1 MKASCPVTCPF
12 PHVWLLLQYM
22 NGGDLGVAIDDDVT
36 YTQRGDGQKR
46 RLGWYGSG
54 ANVLWCVARGLAY
67 LHSKR
72 VRLEMLARCCWYQ
85 YMLYKHSQCLSQGM
99 TIP

>member
-1 MKASCPVTCPF
+1 MTCPF
-12 PHVWLLLQYM
+12 PHVLLLLQYM

-72 VRLEMLARCCWYQ
+72 VRELASCSWYQ
-85 YMLYKHSQCLSQGM
+85 CMLCTHSKEFRAQ
-99 TIP
+99 